1 MDYDL
6 RWIGRN
12 LYKSYTKAQKCHYQV
27 KGLINLVQTRKC
39 FLMLHV
45 FLVLYSIGGVFSKKA
60 ASECF
65 FNAEFL
71 IYYSL
76 LLLTLVI
83 YALGWQQIIK
93 VLPLSTAFANKAI
106 TVVWGLVWGKLLF
119 NENITVGKLIG
130 IGLIVAGIVL
140 LSYSGKS
147 VVNE

>member
-1 MDYDL
+1 MIHL
-6 RWIGRN
+6 LQNR
-12 LYKSYTKAQKCHYQV
+12 Q
-27 KGLINLVQTRKC
+27 C
-39 FLMLHV
+39 FLFLHLLL
-45 FLVLYSIGGVFSKKA
+45 FLYSLVGVCGKMSA
-60 ASECF
+60 DES
-65 FNAEFL
+65 FL
-71 IYYSL
+71 RFDFLLYYL
-76 LLLTLVI
+76 LMLLTLVV

-106 TVVWGLVWGKLLF
+106 TVAWGRVWGKLIF